1 MPEPAAPVAFV
12 LKGYPRLS
20 ETFIAQEILGL
31 EQRGMKMV
39 IYSLRHPTDAR
50 THAIHG
56 EISAPVHYLPEYIYQ
71 EPLRVLRGWLSA
83 RRLPGYA
90 AAWRIWLRD
99 LWRDMTPNR
108 IRRFAQAMVLA
119 GEMQAGIKHL
129 HAHFLHTPGS
139 VARYAAIMRGHGW
152 SFSAHAKD
160 IWTTPAWELREKMGD
175 CAWGVTC
182 TAAGAAHLNA
192 LAPQAAAKIALVY
205 HGLDLRRFPCGAA
218 DHAGRDGGSEASAVR
233 LISVGRAVPKKGFDI
248 LLQALAR
255 LPGELHWRLR
265 HLGGGPELP
274 ALKAQAQSLGLDGKI
289 EWNGVADQT
298 AILAALRGADLFAL
312 ACRVAPDGD
321 RDGIPNVLMEAQS
334 QELACV
340 TSALP
345 AIAEFIIH
353 GETGLLCPPGDS
365 EKFAEAL
372 NQLMR
377 NPARRAQMGRQGR
390 IRLESCFQMQ
400 HGINGLAERFG
411 AAGGKPA

>member
-31 EQRGMKMV
+31 EQRGMKIV
-39 IYSLRHPTDAR
+39 IYSLRHPTDDR
-50 THAIHG
+50 THTIHD

-71 EPLRVLRGWLSA
+71 EPLRVLCGWLSA

-90 AAWRIWLRD
+90 AARRLWLRD
-99 LWRDMTPNR
+99 LRRDATPNR

-160 IWTTPAWELREKMGD
+160 IWTTPAWELREKLGD

-182 TAAGAAHLNA
+182 TAAGATHLNR
-192 LAPQAAAKIALVY
+192 LASLTSPKVALVY
-205 HGLDLRRFPCGAA
+205 HGLDLSRFPCGAA
-218 DHAGRDGGSEASAVR
+218 NHAWRDGGSEASAVR

-274 ALKAQAQSLGLDGKI
+274 ALKAQAQSLGLGGKI
-289 EWNGVADQT
+289 EWSGAADQT

-365 EKFAEAL
+365 EEFAEAL
-372 NQLMR
+372 SQLMR
-377 NPARRAQMGRQGR
+377 NPVRRAQLGRQGR
-390 IRLESCFQMQ
+390 ARLESCFQMQ
-400 HGINGLAERFG
+400 HGIAGLAERFG
-411 AAGGKPA
+411 AAGGPPA